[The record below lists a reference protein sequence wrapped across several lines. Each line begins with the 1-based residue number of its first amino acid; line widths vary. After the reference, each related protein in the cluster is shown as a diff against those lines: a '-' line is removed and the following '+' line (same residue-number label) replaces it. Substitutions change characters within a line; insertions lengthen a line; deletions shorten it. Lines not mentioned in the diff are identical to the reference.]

1 MAQDDYQCGQF
12 AGIIS
17 EKDKSFISRV
27 SSKRYT
33 NDAENVTISS
43 NDEPQL
49 FDKSPDVGVY
59 KIIL

>member
-1 MAQDDYQCGQF
+1 MGQNDSQRGQF
-12 AGIIS
+12 AGKIS
-17 EKDKSFISRV
+17 EKGKSSTSRR

-49 FDKSPDVGVY
+49 CDKSLDVGLL
-59 KIIL
+59 KN